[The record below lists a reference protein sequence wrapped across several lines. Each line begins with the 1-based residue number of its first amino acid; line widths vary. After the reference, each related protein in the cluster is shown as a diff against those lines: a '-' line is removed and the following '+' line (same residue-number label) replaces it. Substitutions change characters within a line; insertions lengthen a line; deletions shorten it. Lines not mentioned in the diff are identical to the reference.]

1 MEVKMTT
8 ADITTGPTIVGSTSS
23 EMDLDEAAMEEDIV
37 EAANH
42 NEGIGEMSATHIT
55 EELTGTTTVR
65 SIPSQMGLGETA
77 ICGDAEPSAPA
88 ICSFSIGNSDKS
100 SAPRIKDTMKDHDE
114 LLEICSNMARE
125 VMNWRINANDGMAL
139 ESMTV
144 YVEILMAMNR
154 HAEAQ
159 EILKVLLEKNPKSDL
174 IGRLRWMRMLAT
186 SYADAGDSYLA
197 YFHLKEAGSVENAEI
212 DERFNK
218 ALKDDEGS
226 KTRKTWAK
234 VMTKHGMHRDASP
247 YFYKLR
253 DELPSEPTNVDSLR
267 NFADVAKSL
276 AKTGDFKSAK
286 VYQQAVLSKLEKE
299 TEKDGL
305 SICNARHALAE
316 IHRGLEDYDTA
327 RELHEENVAFLT
339 DQLGPTHELTLA
351 VKECLADTYS
361 DMGMRLESVKHL
373 TGVVNA
379 RLNQLGPE
387 NGATVSMREE
397 LVKTWF
403 GIVMRG
409 RVIGEFWYIR
419 KC

>member
-1 MEVKMTT
+1 MGEIMTT
-8 ADITTGPTIVGSTSS
+8 NVMIEVESMSS
-23 EMDLDEAAMEEDIV
+23 EMDVDEAAMREDIAEV
-37 EAANH
+37 VDY
-42 NEGIGEMSATHIT
+42 NEDMGEMSATNIV
-55 EELTGTTTVR
+55 EELIGPTVVK
-65 SIPSQMGLGETA
+65 STPLEMGLSKVG
-77 ICGDAEPSAPA
+77 ISGDDVEAEPWATE
-88 ICSFSIGNSDKS
+88 IGSLLISSNDKMYVLQ
-100 SAPRIKDTMKDHDE
+100 IKNTMKDHEE

-139 ESMTV
+139 ESQRV
-144 YVEILMAMNR
+144 YAEILIAMNR

-174 IGRLRWMRMLAT
+174 IGRLGWMRMLAT
-186 SYADAGDSYLA
+186 SYADTGDFHLA
-197 YFHLKEAGSVENAEI
+197 YFRLKEAGSVEKAEI
-212 DERFNK
+212 DERFHK

-226 KTRKTWAK
+226 KTRKTWAE
-234 VMTKHGMHRDASP
+234 VMTKHGRYRDASQ

-286 VYQQAVLSKLEKE
+286 VYQQTVLSKLEKE
-299 TEKDGL
+299 MEKDGL

-327 RELHEENVAFLT
+327 RKLHEENVAFLA

-361 DMGMRLESVKHL
+361 DMGMRLESVKYL

-387 NGATVSMREE
+387 NGDTVSMREE

-409 RVIGEFWYIR
+409 RVIGELWYIR
-419 KC
+419 K